1 MDPEVWIIY
10 LDRITANIFISCTPA
25 DFNYIVNFSSFCYCR
40 IPKELTAIEGGAA
53 LLGRKLSRSLYLS
66 LILFPNLFEPKPA
79 LLSSATSSFL
89 HRCSPKP
96 FSLPLCLCPS
106 VGLVKPSFWLFE
118 EIRSVFLPSLPVWKI
133 NKILP

>member
-10 LDRITANIFISCTPA
+10 LECM
-25 DFNYIVNFSSFCYCR
+25 
-40 IPKELTAIEGGAA
+40 
-53 LLGRKLSRSLYLS
+53 RSLPVYFFNAHLPISTHSSTFLLIAIVGSKKSYQLSKAGTAFYLIGS
-66 LILFPNLFEPKPA
+66 FLILFPNHFEPKPA